1 MYKSKEDKLS
11 ETVLGEAVLLLL
23 EEQTPIT
30 VDTLYQRLQ
39 VELLDE
45 RDELRRSG
53 IITALWDLH
62 SLSESALIKQDKSR
76 EMQDIAVNIKV
87 LKH

>member
-1 MYKSKEDKLS
+1 MYKSKEDKIS

-39 VELLDE
+39 AQLLDE
-45 RDELRRSG
+45 RYELRRSG

-62 SLSESALIKQDKSR
+62 SLTESTLLKQDNSH
-76 EMQDIAVNIKV
+76 EMQDIAVDSEVIK
-87 LKH
+87 H

>member
-1 MYKSKEDKLS
+1 MYKSKEDKIS

-39 VELLDE
+39 AQLLDE
-45 RDELRRSG
+45 RYELRRSG
-53 IITALWDLH
+53 IITALSGIYTLSRKVP
-62 SLSESALIKQDKSR
+62 SLSRITVTKCRISLLIVK
-76 EMQDIAVNIKV
+76 
-87 LKH
+87 